1 MKVEGEGRHV
11 VLKRLA
17 ANLSGKSR
25 GRQSTSLA
33 CLYGPRGSLM
43 PRAGNPYRL
52 HCHTSSS
59 TARVPVS
66 FCIDE
71 KHDEMQS
78 IYMNGR
84 SESPQH

>member
-11 VLKRLA
+11 VVKRLA
-17 ANLSGKSR
+17 ANLSGQFR
-25 GRQSTSLA
+25 GRPRLQ
-33 CLYGPRGSLM
+33 YGPRGTPM
-43 PRAGNPYRL
+43 PQAGDPYRRYYL
-52 HCHTSSS
+52 HCHASSS

-71 KHDEMQS
+71 KHDETQS

-84 SESPQH
+84 SDSPQH